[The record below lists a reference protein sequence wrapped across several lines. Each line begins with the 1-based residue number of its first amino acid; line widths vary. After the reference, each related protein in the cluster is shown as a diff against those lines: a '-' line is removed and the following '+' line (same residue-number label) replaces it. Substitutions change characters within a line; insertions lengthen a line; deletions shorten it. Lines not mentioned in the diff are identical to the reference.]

1 MARPRKTTK
10 AASPKKAT
18 VRLTRSNRKTST
30 SRTTPSVISRAQQ
43 NLQYNQSVIS
53 IVLGILILV
62 VLGFSLFNFFKNQNG
77 QLIPAQ
83 STTNNMQQPTGEKQV
98 AAGDADKNNLP
109 GKYTVKQGDT
119 LFLIAQRYYGDGY
132 QYQK

>member
-1 MARPRKTTK
+1 MARPSKKTK
-10 AASPKKAT
+10 AASTKKAT
-18 VRLTRSNRKTST
+18 VRLNRSRKTST
-30 SRTTPSVISRAQQ
+30 SRTTPSVLTRAQQ

-62 VLGFSLFNFFKNQNG
+62 VLGFSLFNFFRNQGG

-83 STTNNMQQPTGEKQV
+83 STTNMQQTGEKQA
-98 AAGDADKNNLP
+98 AAGDVDKNHLP

-119 LFLIAQRYYGDGY
+119 LF
-132 QYQK
+132 